1 MELLPSPWSPVEVR
15 QLVDASREDVFAVVA
30 DTDTHAN
37 WFVGVPLA
45 RDEDED
51 APAEEVVET
60 HGHRQILLEERVGPL
75 TNELEFDFIKR
86 GERTEVVMRERPT
99 GNAVALTP
107 LLRPA
112 LALRNRQSLQRLRR
126 YVESR

>member
-1 MELLPSPWSPVEVR
+1 MALLSAPWSPVEVR
-15 QLVDASREDVFAVVA
+15 QLVDAPREDVFSVVA
-30 DTDTHAN
+30 DTETHAR
-37 WFVGVPLA
+37 WFVGIPLVGDA
-45 RDEDED
+45 DEE
-51 APAEEVVET
+51 PAEEVVET
-60 HGHRQILLEERVGPL
+60 HGHRQIVLEERVGPV
-75 TNELEFDFIKR
+75 TNELEFDFIVR

-112 LALRNRQSLQRLRR
+112 LALRNKQSLQRLRR

>member
-15 QLVDASREDVFAVVA
+15 QLVDAPREEVFAVVA
-30 DTDTHAN
+30 DTETHAK
-37 WFVGVPLA
+37 WFVGVPLN
-45 RDEDED
+45 RDDTDDE
-51 APAEEVVET
+51 PVEELET
-60 HGHRQILLEERVGPL
+60 HGHRQIVLEERVGPL

-86 GERTEVVMRERPT
+86 GDRTEVVMRERPT
-99 GNAVALTP
+99 GNLVALTP

-112 LALRNRQSLQRLRR
+112 FALRNRQSLQRLRR

>member
-1 MELLPSPWSPVEVR
+1 MQLLPAPWSPVEVR
-15 QLVDASREDVFAVVA
+15 QLVDAPREEVFGVVA
-30 DTDTHAN
+30 DPDTHAE
-37 WFVGVPLA
+37 WLVGAA
-45 RDEDED
+45 RADESI
-51 APAEEVVET
+51 EEE
-60 HGHRQILLEERVGPL
+60 HGHRQIVLEERVGPL

-86 GERTEVVMRERPT
+86 GDRTEVVMRERVT
-99 GNAVALTP
+99 GNAVAFTP

>member
-1 MELLPSPWSPVEVR
+1 MALLSAPWSPVEVR
-15 QLVDASREDVFAVVA
+15 QVVDASREEVFGVVA
-30 DTDTHAN
+30 DAETHQR
-37 WFVGVPLA
+37 WFVGVPRS
-45 RDEDED
+45 RDD
-51 APAEEVVET
+51 ADKAVEEVEA
-60 HGHRQILLEERVGPL
+60 HGHRQIVLEERVGPV
-75 TNELEFDFIKR
+75 TSELEFDFIVR

-112 LALRNRQSLQRLRR
+112 LALRNMQSLQRLRR